1 MILKLKNMNF
11 INKKNQL
18 YESSISVNDKSINEI
33 VVCNKLPFGKQ
44 GFKYFTGYN
53 RYFDQT
59 KCMCFVIKDGKRFDN
74 YVKIWE
80 EVSNTIKKLQ

>member
-1 MILKLKNMNF
+1 MNF

-59 KCMCFVIKDGKRFDN
+59 K
-74 YVKIWE
+74 
-80 EVSNTIKKLQ
+80 